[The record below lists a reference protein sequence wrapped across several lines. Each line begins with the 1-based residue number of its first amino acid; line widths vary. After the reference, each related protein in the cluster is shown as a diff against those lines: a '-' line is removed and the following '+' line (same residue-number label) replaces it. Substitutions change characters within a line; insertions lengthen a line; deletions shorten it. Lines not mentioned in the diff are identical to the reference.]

1 VSDKIKVEIYSNFK
15 FFFLG
20 IFTFIATIAEALY
33 AEKEMNVDRFSG
45 MSSALNFTLED
56 GDINV
61 KTKNSNVFM
70 MTTLV
75 FSRTD

>member
-1 VSDKIKVEIYSNFK
+1 
-15 FFFLG
+15 
-20 IFTFIATIAEALY
+20 
-33 AEKEMNVDRFSG
+33 
-45 MSSALNFTLED
+45 LED

-75 FSRTD
+75 FSRTDWIP